1 MTNEPGL
8 SVVMPSYNRAETIR
22 ETLRHLAEQE
32 LDPATY
38 EVIVVVDGST
48 DHTRAV
54 LDEWVARAPFRL
66 RCLYQSNHGPGYAQN
81 RGLEVAQA
89 PIVLVMADDIFMA
102 PQALKVHLA
111 MHRAHPGQEVAV
123 LGRVEQS
130 PALDQSVFLRKWDQ
144 MRFSRFA
151 GIEELPYYRFWA
163 CNVSVKREFVLRHGG
178 FRDQRGR
185 GGYNA
190 HEDPELGYRLSLAGL
205 RLLYAPDALGFH
217 HHVMNFEQACRKS
230 FSLGVN
236 FGEFQQLVPEP
247 EIPVAYHVLTWRTL
261 RDHLRALF
269 GPRRQYLPVADRNP
283 ASLLLRHL
291 ARALLFNA
299 LTVRGVWEPL
309 VRGAENNQTIARMMN
324 RQLYRGVLFHHFLRG
339 CRDGNR
345 TFDRARRVAGHAETT
360 PG

>member
-1 MTNEPGL
+1 MNNELEL

-48 DHTRAV
+48 DDTRAV
-54 LDEWVARAPFRL
+54 LDDWISWAPFRL
-66 RCLYQSNHGPGYAQN
+66 RYLCQDNRGPGYAQN
-81 RGLEVAQA
+81 RGLEVAQG
-89 PIVLVMADDIFMA
+89 PIVLVMADDIFMT
-102 PQALKVHLA
+102 PEALKAHLA
-111 MHRAHPGQEVAV
+111 MHRAHPEQEAAV

-130 PALDQSVFLRKWDQ
+130 LALDQSVFLRKWDQ

-151 GIEELPYYRFWA
+151 GSKELPYYRFWA
-163 CNVSVKREFVLRHGG
+163 CNVSVKREFILRHGP

-190 HEDPELGYRLSLAGL
+190 HEDPELGYRLSRGGL
-205 RLLYAPDALGFH
+205 RLLYCSDALGFH
-217 HHVMNFEQACRKS
+217 HHVMTFAQACRKS
-230 FSLGVN
+230 YNLGVN

-261 RDHLRALF
+261 PDHLRALS
-269 GPRRQYLPVADRNP
+269 GPRRRHLSAADRNP
-283 ASLLLRHL
+283 AALLLRQML
-291 ARALLFNA
+291 RALLFNA
-299 LTVRGVWEPL
+299 VTVRGVWEPL
-309 VRGAENNQTIARMMN
+309 VRRAENNPAIARMMH

-345 TFDRARRVAGHAETT
+345 TFDRGRIAVEHVETT
-360 PG
+360 SG